1 MADTSI
7 GPGCEITLHFALALA
22 DGTLIDSNFDGA
34 PATFTLGD
42 GSLLP
47 GFEQLLV
54 GLHAGASATFDVPPA
69 QAFGDFNADNVQRVA
84 RRLFAAEPP
93 LTKGL
98 VVSFADASGAE
109 TPGVVIGVD
118 GDQVE
123 VDFNHPL
130 AGRTILFQVQI
141 HAVRARRINLIQD
154 RAPGAGEPSRSEAG

>member
-1 MADTSI
+1 MADPGI
-7 GPGCEITLHFALALA
+7 GPGCEVTLHFALALA
-22 DGTLIDSNFDGA
+22 DGALIDANFDGA

-42 GSLLP
+42 GNLLP

-54 GLHAGASATFDVPPA
+54 GLHAGASATFDVPPE
-69 QAFGDFNADNVQRVA
+69 QAFGQFNPDNVQRIA
-84 RRLFAAEPP
+84 RRLFAVDPP
-93 LTKGL
+93 LTPGL
-98 VVSFADASGAE
+98 VVSFADAAGAE

-141 HAVRARRINLIQD
+141 IAVRARRINLAQD
-154 RAPGAGEPSRSEAG
+154 WVPDGGQIARSEAG